1 MANVIAQS
9 GQGGTASA
17 SLIRQWTE
25 TGGDPNSYYGVWTD
39 YYEEYTLT
47 ATPETGYSFQKW
59 TGVNAQGISIS
70 GSNDNPFTLSLYV
83 KTHDNEGD
91 YIPSGIPRT
100 YTANF
105 TRNRYTVTIAVT
117 PGQSAR
123 GTVSGSGTYEH
134 GSSCTATATAN
145 QGWQFDHWETANGT
159 VVSSSN
165 PYTFTVTE
173 SVTLYAV
180 FTKASTYQLL
190 HGSSNTLLHG
200 SSGTL
205 LHDA

>member
-17 SLIRQWTE
+17 TLVRQWTE
-25 TGGDPNSYYGVWTD
+25 TGSSPYYGVWTD

-70 GSNDNPFTLSLYV
+70 GSNDNPFTLSLRV

-105 TRNRYTVTIAVT
+105 TKKRYAITVAVKD
-117 PGQSAR
+117 GQSAR
-123 GTVSGSGTYEH
+123 GTVSGGGTYEH
-134 GSSCTATATAN
+134 GASCTATATAT
-145 QGWQFDHWETANGT
+145 QGWKFDHWETADGT
-159 VVSSSN
+159 EVSSDN
-165 PYTFTVTE
+165 PYTFTVTGP
-173 SVTLYAV
+173 TNLYAV
-180 FTKASTYQLL
+180 FEHDGTGQ
-190 HGSSNTLLHG
+190 LLHG

-205 LHDA
+205 LHGSAGSLLYDD